1 MNNNI
6 KKYLIFFL
14 LFFIFLISSNLKAQT
29 ILDIS
34 EKDFVIG
41 DDNAPVTIIEYAS
54 LSCSHCAEFHT
65 ETLPKI
71 LEEYVDKGLA
81 KIVFRDFPLNYPAL
95 MGSMV
100 LRCVS
105 EDVRYQYQEALY
117 ELQSKWV
124 FRDTAKTKQELYKIM
139 QSGGMKKE
147 DFDKCIENVDLENEI
162 LVGLMNAQ
170 EEFKI
175 KSTPSFIING
185 EVSSA
190 ELPTGS
196 GAGYRPYFCK
206 NCGVYIY
213 CKYNISYNYWS

>member
-54 LSCSHCAEFHT
+54 LSCSHCAEFHM
-65 ETLPKI
+65 ETLPKL
-71 LEEYVDKGLA
+71 LEEYIDKGLA

-100 LRCVS
+100 LRCVPQ
-105 EDVRYQYQEALY
+105 DIRYEYQEALY

-147 DFDKCIENVDLENEI
+147 EFDKCIENVDLENEI

-170 EEFKI
+170 EEFNI

-185 EVSSA
+185 EVVGGNKSIKVFRQIIDKSLS
-190 ELPTGS
+190 E
-196 GAGYRPYFCK
+196 
-206 NCGVYIY
+206 
-213 CKYNISYNYWS
+213 